1 MLATTNALPNPMS
14 LIIYFDF
21 EWKNLTIFPH
31 TIRKLYLQKC
41 QFSMDFRNAKW
52 KFDFIFATSSPK
64 LILVQKFTHNF
75 FPQVFFNHRIKNP
88 SLALV
93 TTTTFPIGILLTCCV
108 YSLLVKTFLNHFLK
122 RIFVCI
128 ADDMYIFTIHLYC

>member
-21 EWKNLTIFPH
+21 EWKNLTIFPQ
-31 TIRKLYLQKC
+31 TIKKLYLQKC

-52 KFDFIFATSSPK
+52 KIDFIFATSRPK
-64 LILVQKFTHNF
+64 LILVEKFTHNF
-75 FPQVFFNHRIKNP
+75 FPKSIFKPSNKKSFPCFGNDDFSYWNSPYMLCIFPLSKN
-88 SLALV
+88 
-93 TTTTFPIGILLTCCV
+93 
-108 YSLLVKTFLNHFLK
+108 FLNHFLK